1 MRRGDMKRNVYLEVM
16 DEQNKQVEK
25 FGKQTHAPFTYL
37 SILTEEVGEAAQAAN
52 DAYDYVNDKFVVRK
66 LKKYREELIQVAA
79 VAVSMV
85 ETLDR
90 QTEGEKK

>member
-1 MRRGDMKRNVYLEVM
+1 MKNIYLEVM
-16 DEQNKQVEK
+16 QEQINQTTK
-25 FGKQTHAPFTYL
+25 FGEQRHPPFTYL

-52 DAYDYVNDKFVVRK
+52 DAYDFVNDKFTIRK

-90 QTEGEKK
+90 QIEGKK